1 MTYLIKT
8 TEQYRCASEEEAKKL
23 INEAKN
29 SNKYTVLKYSSE
41 LKVKKA
47 KGEIE
52 DEWYRVVLTKEF
64 SDEKEPEGWLM
75 PYYGSNSEE
84 ETIDE
89 N

>member
-8 TEQYRCASEEEAKKL
+8 TEQYRCASEDEAKKI
-23 INEAKN
+23 INEAKA

-52 DEWYRVVLTKEF
+52 DEWYRVTITKEF
-64 SDEKEPEGWLM
+64 TDEKEPFGSLM
-75 PYYGSNSEE
+75 PNYTDEKE
-84 ETIDE
+84 DTIDE
-89 N
+89 D